1 MKLLPSALL
10 TTVLLLAGC
19 GVAYI
24 SPSVRP
30 GPVAGANVDVVA
42 ITASNLMTANASAYH
57 PQSLP
62 SAFYAN
68 AGTGA
73 AGRGLGALPP
83 AANDP
88 QTRPRALALRLPP
101 QQVAQ
106 AYQIGVGDVVRLT
119 TPEDG
124 VQTFTVQDDG
134 ALAIPGVGRVQVADR
149 SLEDAEAALFQ
160 RFVENQRDPG
170 FALDI
175 TEFNAR
181 RVSIGGAVAQPS
193 VIALTLSPLTL
204 EQALATVGGVAA
216 EAGDLASV
224 RIYRDGQIYQIP
236 ASQLFG
242 NRALPQIMLAA
253 GDSIFV
259 DTAFDLD
266 QAEAYF
272 GEQIRLAEA
281 RQSAR
286 VQALRELEAEVGL
299 RRASL
304 SEARE
309 TFQQRLELGGVD
321 RDYVYLTGEV
331 VRQSRFPLPFASTA
345 SLADALYAEGGFETE
360 TGNPGQIY
368 ILRGNESGSRITAW
382 QLDARNAAALVLATR
397 MELRPND
404 IIFIA
409 EQPVT
414 RWNRVVQQ
422 IVPSLINT
430 TVNAAGQ

>member
-19 GVAYI
+19 GIVYI
-24 SPSVRP
+24 SPSVQP
-30 GPVAGANVDVVA
+30 GPVAGADVDVVQ
-42 ITASNLMTANASAYH
+42 ITAGNINTANASAYH
-57 PQSLP
+57 PKALP
-62 SAFYAN
+62 AAFYAN
-68 AGTGA
+68 AGTGS
-73 AGRGLGALPP
+73 AGRGLGSLPP

-88 QTRPRALALRLPP
+88 QTRPRALTMRLPP
-101 QQVAQ
+101 QEDRRP
-106 AYQIGVGDVVRLT
+106 YQIGIGDVMRLT
-119 TPEDG
+119 TPEEG
-124 VQTFTVQDDG
+124 AQTFTVQDDG
-134 ALAIPGVGRVQVADR
+134 AIAIPGIGRVAVSDR
-149 SLEDAEAALFQ
+149 SLADAEAALFQ

-175 TEFNAR
+175 AEFNAR

-193 VIALTLSPLTL
+193 VIALTLSPLTV
-204 EQALATVGGVAA
+204 EQALASVGGVSANP
-216 EAGDLASV
+216 GDLASV
-224 RIYRDGQIYQIP
+224 RIYRAGQLYQIP
-236 ASQLFG
+236 ASRLFG
-242 NRALPQIMLAA
+242 DRALPQITLVA
-253 GDSIFV
+253 GDSVFV
-259 DTAFDLD
+259 DTAFNLD

-272 GEQIRLAEA
+272 GEQIRLSEA

-299 RRASL
+299 RRAAL
-304 SEARE
+304 SEARD

-331 VRQSRFPLPFASTA
+331 VRQSRFPLPFGGTA
-345 SLADALYAEGGFETE
+345 SLADALYADGGFETE

-368 ILRGNESGSRITAW
+368 VLRGNASGNRITAW
-382 QLDARNAAALVLATR
+382 QLDARNVASLVLATR

>member
-1 MKLLPSALL
+1 M
-10 TTVLLLAGC
+10 
-19 GVAYI
+19 
-24 SPSVRP
+24 
-30 GPVAGANVDVVA
+30 
-42 ITASNLMTANASAYH
+42 
-57 PQSLP
+57 
-62 SAFYAN
+62 
-68 AGTGA
+68 
-73 AGRGLGALPP
+73 
-83 AANDP
+83 
-88 QTRPRALALRLPP
+88 RLPP
-101 QQVAQ
+101 QQASQ
-106 AYQIGVGDVVRLT
+106 PYQIGVGDVVRLT
-119 TPEDG
+119 TPEEG
-124 VQTFTVQDDG
+124 ARTFNVQDAG
-134 ALAIPGVGRVQVADR
+134 AIAIPGVGRVAVSDR
-149 SLEDAEAALFQ
+149 SLTDAEAALFQ

-175 TEFNAR
+175 AEFKAR

-193 VIALTLSPLTL
+193 VIALTLNPLTL
-204 EQALATVGGVAA
+204 QQALATVGGVSDA
-216 EAGDLASV
+216 AGDFASV
-224 RIYRDGQIYQIP
+224 RIYRNGQHYQIP

-242 NRALPQIMLAA
+242 DRALPQITLVA
-253 GDSIFV
+253 GDSVFV
-259 DTAFDLD
+259 DTAFDLN

-272 GEQIRLAEA
+272 GEQIRLSEA

-304 SEARE
+304 TEARD
-309 TFQQRLELGGVD
+309 TFEQRLELGGVD

-331 VRQSRFPLPFASTA
+331 VRQTRFPLPFGGTA
-345 SLADALYAEGGFETE
+345 SLADALYADGGFETE

-430 TVNAAGQ
+430 TVNAARQ